1 MDNIVIRIRDRRA
14 MLMTQ
19 SYIVNGNTGYV
30 IEFDFDSEWDE
41 FAEKTARFVY
51 CDKQGARHWIDV
63 PITGNTCNTPKLER
77 IDRVEVGVYA
87 GNIRTSTQSTIS
99 CIRSITCM
107 LGKSQ
112 SMKRDFYN
120 ECMELLT
127 LRNDPEQ
134 FKAAYNSLV
143 SYWNNVIIQ

>member
-1 MDNIVIRIRDRRA
+1 

-87 GNIRTSTQSTIS
+87 GNIRTSTMARIP
-99 CIRSITCM
+99 CLWSI
-107 LGKSQ
+107 LDYQAEKSAP
-112 SMKRDFYN
+112 KRDCFR
-120 ECMELLT
+120 EIMELLRIYQT
-127 LRNDPEQ
+127 D
-134 FKAAYNSLV
+134 KSAYSAAV
-143 SYWNNVIIQ
+143 RAFEEYWNTVIKK